1 VYSASISE
9 IGISEAME
17 TRPQFYKNTLK
28 PIDINQEN
36 LQHVLEELQAA
47 VKNGTEVIC
56 QSCPSLQPSQYGNI
70 YGETPGTRSQPS
82 HMSIT
87 L

>member
-1 VYSASISE
+1 
-9 IGISEAME
+9 ME
-17 TRPQFYKNTLK
+17 TRPQYYKNTLK
-28 PIDINQEN
+28 PININQES

-56 QSCPSLQPSQYGNI
+56 ESRSSIQPSQYGNI
-70 YGETPGTRSQPS
+70 YGETPGTRSQLS
-82 HMSIT
+82 HMSMA